1 MAVNKQDNTAKIIK
15 HRNLPGINV
24 GIIIFMIIFL
34 YIVFS
39 VYSYVTRDQVRY
51 YEVLEGNIVRQEQ
64 YNGIAIREEE
74 AVNAVTSGYI
84 HYYIQ
89 EGKRV
94 AVGSDVYTVDETG
107 ALEAYLKDHPELTEE
122 LSTEQLTDIRYRLS
136 QFAQSFKD
144 SDFSALYN
152 TKFSLDATALEY
164 SSISNAQDLDSVLN
178 ELGINYSQIS
188 SDKAGVVSYAIDG
201 YEGITADSVTKEM
214 FTMSGYKVN
223 ITTPGALVEGDTPA
237 YKIITSPNWS
247 LVFQIDDA
255 FKEKYHDVRNVQ
267 VHFTEKDLYSN
278 ATLDIFTGSDGGEY
292 GQLSFN
298 ELMEEFCGERFIQ
311 FELATNNKK
320 GLKIPLSAI
329 TEKDFFI
336 IPKDFMVTNPDG
348 TTGFNRQIV
357 SGDGS
362 GMTTEFVE
370 SDIYRIDEQ
379 YCYITVPDSTDTDT
393 TALKLNDFI
402 LRPGAESS
410 AGADV
415 SNTYH
420 IGPVKS
426 LQGVYN
432 INRGFCVF
440 RQIVPIEQ
448 NNEYMIV
455 EKNTDYGISVYDHIV
470 MDASLVVDGQLV
482 YQ

>member
-1 MAVNKQDNTAKIIK
+1 MAANKQDNTAKITK
-15 HRNLPGINV
+15 HGSLPGINV
-24 GIIIFMIIFL
+24 GMIIFMIIFL

-39 VYSYVTRDQVRY
+39 VYSYITRDQVRY

-64 YNGIAIREEE
+64 YSGIAIREEE
-74 AVNAVTSGYI
+74 AINAVSSGYI

-122 LSTEQLTDIRYRLS
+122 MSSEQITDIRYRLS
-136 QFAQSFKD
+136 QFSQSFRD

-152 TKFSLDATALEY
+152 TKFSLDAAALEY
-164 SSISNAQDLDSVLN
+164 SSISNAQDLNTVLN
-178 ELGINYSQIS
+178 QLGINYAQIS

-201 YEGITADSVTKEM
+201 YEGITPDAINSET

-223 ITTPGALVEGDTPA
+223 ITTPGALVEGGTPV

-247 LVFQIDDA
+247 IVFPVDDA
-255 FKEKYHDVRNVQ
+255 IKEKYHDVHSVQ
-267 VHFTEKDLYSN
+267 VHFTEKDIVTNGKLEIY
-278 ATLDIFTGSDGGEY
+278 TGSDGNDY

-298 ELMEEFCGERFIQ
+298 ELMEEFCDERFIQ
-311 FELATNNKK
+311 FELASNNKK
-320 GLKIPLSAI
+320 GLKIPLSSI

-336 IPKDFMVTNPDG
+336 IPKDFMVTNADG

-362 GMTTEFVE
+362 SMTTEFVE

-379 YCYITVPDSTDTDT
+379 YCYITVPDATDTDT
-393 TALKLNDFI
+393 TDLKLNDFI
-402 LRPGAESS
+402 VRPGAEGS
-410 AGADV
+410 AGTDV

-420 IGPVKS
+420 VGPVKS

-470 MDASLVVDGQLV
+470 MDASLVTDGQLV